1 MADSL
6 IDAAAVFTFAVHEAL
21 TRVASTQQLSVTQLR
36 VLGILRDRT
45 PSMAELA
52 DHLRLDRSS
61 VSGLIDRA
69 EKRGLVVRG
78 TAEHDAR
85 VVTVRL
91 TDSGRELGAELEAE
105 VDRGVGELL
114 AAATAED
121 REALVRIVGAMRRV
135 GGS

>member
-6 IDAAAVFTFAVHEAL
+6 IDAVAQFTFAVHEVL
-21 TRVASTQQLSVTQLR
+21 TRVAATQQMSVTQLR

-52 DHLRLDRSS
+52 DHLGLDRSS

-69 EKRGLVVRG
+69 EKRGLVARG

-85 VVTVRL
+85 VVTVQL
-91 TDSGRELGAELEAE
+91 TDSGRTLGAELEAA

-114 AAATAED
+114 AAASAED
-121 REALVRIVGAMRRV
+121 REALVRIVGSMRRV
-135 GGS
+135 GGP

>member
-21 TRVASTQQLSVTQLR
+21 TGVASTQQLSVTQLR
-36 VLGILRDRT
+36 VLGILRDRI

-91 TDSGRELGAELEAE
+91 TDSGRALGAELEAA

-114 AAATAED
+114 AAATVED
-121 REALVRIVGAMRRV
+121 REALVRIVQAIGRV
-135 GGS
+135 GGP